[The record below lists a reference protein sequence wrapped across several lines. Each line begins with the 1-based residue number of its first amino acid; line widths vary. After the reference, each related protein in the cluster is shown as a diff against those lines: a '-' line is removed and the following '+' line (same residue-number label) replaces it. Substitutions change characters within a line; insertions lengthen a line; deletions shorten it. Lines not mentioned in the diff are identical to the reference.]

1 MIDRNQHPIILP
13 LEQFDIQV
21 PQRSTLPN
29 GVPLNV
35 LNVGD
40 KEVIRLDLVFEAG
53 RLMQEKNLVALFTNR
68 MLREGSGSMTGV
80 QIAEKL
86 DFYGAW
92 LDLAVSTRFAY
103 ITLYSLSKYL
113 EPVLQ
118 VLEKVVKE
126 PLFPEN
132 ELNIIAQTNL
142 QQFLIS
148 QSRTDFL
155 AQRSFMRAVYG
166 KEHPFGKWVQADDY
180 QRITPQVLH
189 DFYERFYYSGNCMIF
204 LSGKVTDAC
213 IRLVERSFG
222 EKPFGIQEGKPRQ
235 REYISETSM
244 SKRFFVEQPHAPQ
257 STIRMGNL
265 TIGCHHPDFC
275 KMRVM
280 LTLFGGYFGS
290 RLMSN
295 IREEKGYTYGISAG
309 LLPYPDECLLMINAD
324 TATEYVESLIAEVYH
339 EIDKLQQDKV
349 PDAEL
354 DMVKNYMIGTL
365 CRSYESPFSLADA
378 WIYLENLGFPDSHF
392 RENTQAIKDVTTD
405 EIRELSRRYL
415 CKENLKE
422 VVSGKKMS

>member
-1 MIDRNQHPIILP
+1 MSPILFSTNIVGEPSITAMIDRNQHPIILP

-180 QRITPQVLH
+180 QRKVLTG
-189 DFYERFYYSGNCMIF
+189 DQTV
-204 LSGKVTDAC
+204 L
-213 IRLVERSFG
+213 
-222 EKPFGIQEGKPRQ
+222 
-235 REYISETSM
+235 
-244 SKRFFVEQPHAPQ
+244 
-257 STIRMGNL
+257 
-265 TIGCHHPDFC
+265 
-275 KMRVM
+275 
-280 LTLFGGYFGS
+280 
-290 RLMSN
+290 
-295 IREEKGYTYGISAG
+295 
-309 LLPYPDECLLMINAD
+309 
-324 TATEYVESLIAEVYH
+324 
-339 EIDKLQQDKV
+339 
-349 PDAEL
+349 
-354 DMVKNYMIGTL
+354 
-365 CRSYESPFSLADA
+365 
-378 WIYLENLGFPDSHF
+378 
-392 RENTQAIKDVTTD
+392 
-405 EIRELSRRYL
+405 
-415 CKENLKE
+415 
-422 VVSGKKMS
+422 